1 MITLR
6 KKLRRALGLWGN
18 WWQRE
23 EAKGKNG
30 WGVQW
35 GIKGPSKSG
44 DNCSVEREIKGD
56 RKTACFASVLPL
68 V

>member
-1 MITLR
+1 ME
-6 KKLRRALGLWGN
+6 
-18 WWQRE
+18 RE
-23 EAKGKNG
+23 EAKGQNG

-56 RKTACFASVLPL
+56 RKTACFASVWPL